1 MNLNDHKP
9 EFQKVIDHVKI
20 ELGALR
26 TGRANP
32 AILDMVM
39 VEAYGSKMPIKGV
52 GSVGVPDARTLTI
65 EPWDKSLLKEIERAI
80 VAANIGLSPVV
91 DGTVVR
97 LNIPQLTEEN
107 RKELVKLMGKR
118 LEEARV
124 AVRGVREKVR
134 AAILSAEEAKK
145 IREDERFKM
154 QEDLEKMV
162 AQFNENIKKMGEEKE
177 KEIMTV

>member
-9 EFQKVIDHVKI
+9 EFQKVIDHLKA
-20 ELGALR
+20 ELSSLR

-32 AILDMVM
+32 AILDTVM

-52 GSVGVPDARTLTI
+52 GSVGVPDSRTLTI

-80 VAANIGLSPVV
+80 TAANLGLSPVV

-97 LNIPQLTEEN
+97 LNVPQLTEEN
-107 RKELVKLMGKR
+107 RKDLMKLVGKR
-118 LEEARV
+118 IEAGRQ
-124 AVRGVREKVR
+124 ALRAVREKVR
-134 AAILSAEEAKK
+134 TEILAAEEAKK

-162 AQFNENIKKMGEEKE
+162 ATFNEQIKKMGEEKE

>member
-9 EFQKVIDHVKI
+9 EFQKVIDHLKM

-52 GSVGVPDARTLTI
+52 GSVGVPDSRTLTI

-80 VAANIGLSPVV
+80 TAANLGLSPVV

-97 LNIPQLTEEN
+97 LNVPQLNEEN
-107 RKELVKLMGKR
+107 RKDLMKLVGKR
-118 LEEARV
+118 IEAARQ
-124 AVRGVREKVR
+124 ALRAVREKVR
-134 AAILSAEEAKK
+134 ALILAAEEAKK

-162 AQFNENIKKMGEEKE
+162 ATFNEQIKKMGEEKE

>member
-9 EFQKVIDHVKI
+9 EFQKVIDHLKT
-20 ELGALR
+20 ELSSLR

-32 AILDMVM
+32 AILDSVM

-52 GSVGVPDARTLTI
+52 GSVGVPDARTITV

-80 VAANIGLSPVV
+80 VGANLGLSPVV

-97 LNIPQLTEEN
+97 LNIPQLNEEN
-107 RKELVKLMGKR
+107 RKELVKIAGKR
-118 LEEARV
+118 VEDARV
-124 AVRGVREKVR
+124 SIRAAREKIR
-134 AAILSAEEAKK
+134 TAIMAAEEAKK
-145 IREDERFKM
+145 IREDERYKI
-154 QEDLEKMV
+154 QEDLEKLV
-162 AQFNENIKKMGEEKE
+162 ATYNDLIKKMGEEKE